1 MRPLSFEREEEFV
14 RCCDGV
20 LILEREPSA
29 ARQQSDSGRRPGSF
43 PRQEARIISASRAPM
58 SLLVQYV
65 FYPPLGRPHPL
76 PRPHPLHPPSHPP
89 PPPPRQCLTP
99 PPTPPTPE
107 AVQLLVHTRILSA
120 SQLPRHRRSN
130 CRGDQGERAL
140 RTAPGLLQDSL
151 PRLIRSIA

>member
-14 RCCDGV
+14 RSCDGF

-29 ARQQSDSGRRPGSF
+29 AMEQSDSGRRPGSF
-43 PRQEARIISASRAPM
+43 PRQEVRIISASRAPM

-89 PPPPRQCLTP
+89 PPPPPRHRLTP
-99 PPTPPTPE
+99 PPTPPNPPLTP
-107 AVQLLVHTRILSA
+107 RR
-120 SQLPRHRRSN
+120 SQLFTRLPTSP
-130 CRGDQGERAL
+130 CRPQSHH
-140 RTAPGLLQDSL
+140 SL
-151 PRLIRSIA
+151 ADWSKEQE